1 MEKCLNCGTPLQGK
15 YCYNCGQEKISKRL
29 SVKSMLHDFFHSS
42 FHWESAILNTIK
54 ELFFSPGKFIS
65 QYLEGKRKSYAKP
78 VTFFILMLSVYV
90 IIFHLLSE
98 DYFSYLNQALTGSKS
113 DKIIFKNVTP
123 AELQHMISNK
133 MNYLMFILPPAFAF
147 FYRIFFRKTKINFA
161 EALAFS
167 FYVIGFGLLISSLFT
182 LTGYI
187 DIKLLNFRFLLTYA
201 YYVYAMVQF
210 SQSKIYLGIL
220 KSILSLLL
228 TYAIFIIFVTVIIL
242 AYLILFR

>member
-15 YCYNCGQEKISKRL
+15 YCYNCGQEKISKRM

-54 ELFFSPGKFIS
+54 ELFFSPGKFIG
-65 QYLEGKRKSYAKP
+65 QYIEGKRKSYAKP
-78 VTFFILMLSVYV
+78 VTFFVLMLSVYV

-98 DYFSYLNQALTGSKS
+98 DYFSYLNQALIGNKS
-113 DKIIFKNVTP
+113 DKTIFKNVSP

-133 MNYLMFILPPAFAF
+133 MNYFMFILPPVFAF
-147 FYRIFFRKTKINFA
+147 FFRVFFRKTQINFA

-167 FYVIGFGLLISSLFT
+167 FYIIGFGLLISSLFT

-187 DIKLLNFRFLLTYA
+187 DIKILNFRFALTYA
-201 YYVYAMVQF
+201 YYIYAIVQF
-210 SQSKIYLGIL
+210 SQSKIFLGIL

-228 TYAIFIIFVTVIIL
+228 TYAIFIIFVTAIIL

>member
-15 YCYNCGQEKISKRL
+15 YCYNCGQEKISKRM
-29 SVKSMLHDFFHSS
+29 SVKSILHDFFHSS
-42 FHWESAILNTIK
+42 FHWESAILNTIN
-54 ELFFSPGKFIS
+54 ELFFSPGKFINR
-65 QYLEGKRKSYAKP
+65 YIEGKRKSYAKP

-98 DYFSYLNQALTGSKS
+98 DYFSYLNQALTGNKS

-123 AELQHMISNK
+123 SELQHMISNK

-147 FYRIFFRKTKINFA
+147 FFRIFFRKTKINFA

-167 FYVIGFGLLISSLFT
+167 FYVVGFGLLISSIFT

-187 DIKLLNFRFLLTYA
+187 DIKILNFRFFLTYA
-201 YYVYAMVQF
+201 YYIYAMVQF
-210 SQSKIYLGIL
+210 SQSKLFIGIS
-220 KSILSLLL
+220 KSIISLLL
-228 TYAIFIIFVTVIIL
+228 TYAFFIITVTAMIIV
-242 AYLILFR
+242 YLFFIR